1 MNNIITFVGL
11 DVHKE
16 SINIALA
23 DSGDNREVRH
33 FGTVNGTPTA
43 VEKVVRKLISVGK
56 TPRVVYEAGPTG
68 FHLQRHLASKHI
80 DCIVVSPSLIPTKPG
95 DKVKTDKRDAMA
107 LARLHRAGELAPI
120 YVPTDED
127 EAMRDLTRAR
137 VDAKIAHIRA
147 RQHLLSLL
155 LRNGVYYTG
164 KADWSN
170 KHLRWLSKINLPHK
184 AQQIVFQDYVN
195 SIEQAHQRHEQLVE
209 QIRIESSVWKRAP
222 LVNALQA
229 LRGVSLIT
237 AAGIVSEIGDF
248 TRFDHPR
255 QLYAYVGLVPSEYS
269 SGLSRRQGSI
279 TRCGNTH
286 ARRLLTESSWSYH
299 WAPKVSP
306 PIRKRQEDLPQVVCE
321 IAWRAQVRLSRKY
334 RKMIRNGK
342 DSKLAV
348 TAVARE
354 LIGFMWEIAK
364 AL

>member
-1 MNNIITFVGL
+1 MNKIITFVGL

-16 SINIALA
+16 SIHIALA
-23 DSGDNREVRH
+23 DTGENREVRH

-56 TPRVVYEAGPTG
+56 IPKVVYEAGPTG

-95 DKVKTDKRDAMA
+95 DKVKTDKRDAIS
-107 LARLHRAGELAPI
+107 LARLHRAGELFPI

-127 EAMRDLTRAR
+127 EAMRDLTRSR
-137 VDAKIAHIRA
+137 VDAMIAHKKA

-155 LRNGVYYTG
+155 LRNGVYYKG
-164 KADWSN
+164 KADWGN
-170 KHLRWLSKINLPHK
+170 KHLRWLSTINLPHK

-195 SIEQAHQRHEQLVE
+195 SIEQAHQRHQQLVE
-209 QIRIESSVWKRAP
+209 QIRLESAVWKRAP
-222 LVNALQA
+222 LVKALQA

-248 TRFDHPR
+248 SRFDHPR

-286 ARRLLTESSWSYH
+286 ARRLLTEAAWAYH
-299 WAPKVSP
+299 WAPKVSVV
-306 PIRKRQEDLPQVVCE
+306 IRKRQEDLPLAVCE

-334 RKMIRNGK
+334 QKMIRSGK
-342 DSKLAV
+342 NSKLAV
-348 TAVARE
+348 TAIARE